1 MRNEMMQVQFEWMP
15 DRKRGGG
22 SDRPG
27 PCGRRKQDGCH
38 CNRVSEE
45 ARDCMSMSTFELS
58 TAISKKSASG
68 YEQCGIF
75 CTDGKKD
82 IGQSRLGKRLRAGG

>member
-1 MRNEMMQVQFEWMP
+1 
-15 DRKRGGG
+15 
-22 SDRPG
+22 
-27 PCGRRKQDGCH
+27 
-38 CNRVSEE
+38 
-45 ARDCMSMSTFELS
+45 MSMSTFELS